1 MPVLREGVRV
11 MKIVEVDVNNIIPY
25 KNNPRNNAK
34 AIEKVANSIKEFG
47 FKIPIVLDKNNVI
60 VAGHTRLAAAL
71 ALGYEKVPVIY
82 ADDLSEEQ
90 VKAFR
95 IADNSTADM
104 AGWDFVALDEE
115 LEKVADMDMDRFG
128 FAEKIDESEI
138 DALFTEP
145 EKEEPTGK
153 GIQCPYCGEWFEP

>member
-1 MPVLREGVRV
+1 

-95 IADNSTADM
+95 IADNSTADL
-104 AGWDFVALDEE
+104 AGWDFNLLEEE
-115 LEKVADMDMDRFG
+115 LEKVQDIDMTDFG
-128 FAEKIDESEI
+128 FVKKASEMDIDT
-138 DALFTEP
+138 LFSEP
-145 EKEEPTGK
+145 EKEEPTGT